1 MTEATSLQPAAA
13 DERRLV
19 MFWLGTHRPE
29 WLAMTETSLM
39 VSHRRLRS
47 RLGRRARLPRALAPW
62 VLDSGGF
69 TELERHGRWT
79 FTAGEYVEAV
89 KRYQQEVGELVWAAP
104 MDWMCAPR
112 VLAETGMTV
121 DEHQHR
127 TVENLLEL
135 RALAPSIP
143 FIPVL
148 QGWTARDYERCV
160 DLYEDAG
167 LALTREAVVGVGSI
181 AARQDSPETGQVLAQ
196 LASLDLRLHGFGL
209 KRRGLRR
216 FGHLVVSADSTAWS
230 STARWDDPLPGHTHS
245 SCSNCLEYA
254 LQWRTETVRE
264 LERVVEPRRRQLQ
277 IW

>member
-69 TELERHGRWT
+69 TELERHGSWT

-89 KRYQQEVGELVWAAP
+89 ERYQQEIGELVWAAP

-160 DLYEDAG
+160 ELYEDAG

-196 LASLDLRLHGFGL
+196 LASLGLRLHGFGL
-209 KRRGLRR
+209 KRRGLQR
-216 FGHLVVSADSTAWS
+216 FSQHVFSADSTAWS
-230 STARWDDPLPGHTHS
+230 IDARYAPPLPGHTHK
-245 SCSNCLEYA
+245 SCSNCLDYA
-254 LQWRTETVRE
+254 LRWRAATVAE
-264 LERVVEPRRRQLQ
+264 LERLHVQRVHQLELF
-277 IW
+277 